1 MANVQFSDITDGC
14 PDGQGVFDQLMKSV
28 KAHLKEEY
36 DAQRIRGSE
45 YTQVYL
51 NGLQT
56 AMGQA
61 IQWQLGAEIAKNQAL
76 LISAQIEGQ
85 EKQTELVAAQV
96 DLAEQQLL
104 NLQQDLV
111 NNKIQEDI
119 LSTQNETGQYQLDNI
134 LPAQKDKTES
144 EAAILTQKIIT
155 EEAQTKDVT
164 SQGPVTGIMGRQRD
178 LYQNQAEG
186 FIRDGEQKA
195 ARILSDVWGINYSAD
210 VAGEA
215 TPDNVAKT
223 NMDSMLGKLREN
235 SGLGTY
241 TPFP

>member
-1 MANVQFSDITDGC
+1 MATDVEFTEITDGC
-14 PDGQGVFDQLMKSV
+14 PAGQGVFDQLMKSV

-51 NGLQT
+51 GGLT
-56 AMGQA
+56 NAMGQA

-85 EKQTELVAAQV
+85 EKQNELIAAQV
-96 DLAEQQLL
+96 ALAEQQLL
-104 NLQQDLV
+104 NLRQDLE
-111 NNKIQEDI
+111 NSI
-119 LSTQNETGQYQLDNI
+119 TQGAIAQYQLDFI
-134 LPAQKDKTES
+134 LPAQREKTEN
-144 EAAILTQKIIT
+144 EASILGQKIIT

-178 LYQNQAEG
+178 LYENQAEG

-210 VAGEA
+210 VSAEA

-223 NMDSMLGKLREN
+223 NMDSMLGELRAN
-235 SGLGTY
+235 AGLGNY
-241 TPFP
+241 VPFP